1 MKGVNKMGLKKVSK
15 IAPIFNKTDYAKL
28 AEEYNDVSEQLKN
41 LKERKEHLATLLKD
55 GAEKFGVKD
64 DKGSFYCDT
73 DDFIFGRVAKKS
85 IKLNEERTTKYL
97 KAHGFSHYIEEVVTY
112 VINKAKVEE
121 AVKCGDIPQKDF
133 ESLCDVDTSYSVS
146 VKKKEEMAEIE
157 QTTFKAARKK

>member
-1 MKGVNKMGLKKVSK
+1 MGLKKVKSNVT
-15 IAPIFNKTDYAKL
+15 PIFNKKDYAKL
-28 AEEYNDVSEQLKN
+28 AEEYNEVSVQLKE
-41 LKERKEHLATLLKD
+41 LDERKKHLANLLKD

-64 DKGSFYCDT
+64 DKGSYYCDT

-121 AVKCGDIPQKDF
+121 AVKCGDIPQKEF
-133 ESLCDVDTSYSVS
+133 EKMCDVDVSYSVS
-146 VKKKEEMAEIE
+146 VKKKEEMAEVE
-157 QTTFKAARKK
+157 QTTLKVARKK